1 MLKNKSFSPSQRGL
15 SLVELMVGIAVGMFV
30 VAAASTLVATQLV
43 DNRRLLLE
51 VQVQQDLR
59 AAADIISRDL
69 RRIGSWGLVTAP
81 AGGVWSAGSLAMLNP
96 TPTDITLSGGSN
108 TSKVEYASSRTTGS
122 VGPYGFWLDNGVI
135 KAQLGTGG
143 WQVLTD
149 EAAMKVTVFRVVV
162 QAEPPIRIAC
172 PKRCADTT
180 DTCWPTVTVRSL
192 AVDISGESA
201 SDASV
206 KRSVRTVVR
215 VRNDQ
220 VKFNDVLEPTV
231 ACPA

>member
-1 MLKNKSFSPSQRGL
+1 M

-43 DNRRLLLE
+43 DNRRLLVE

-69 RRIGSWGLVTAP
+69 RRIGSWGVVTAP
-81 AGGVWSAGSLAMLNP
+81 AAGVWSAGSLAVLNA
-96 TPTDITLSGGSN
+96 TPTDITLSGGSD

-122 VGPYGFWLDNGVI
+122 VGPYGFWLDNHVI

-143 WQVLTD
+143 WQALTD
-149 EAAMKVTVFRVVV
+149 EATMKVTVFRVVV
-162 QAEPPIRIAC
+162 QEEPPIRIAC

-180 DTCWPTVTVRSL
+180 DACWPTVTVRSL
-192 AVDISGESA
+192 VVDISGESPT
-201 SDASV
+201 DASV
-206 KRSVRTVVR
+206 KRSVRTVAR

-220 VKFNDVLEPTV
+220 VKFNDILDPTL